1 VHIATQN
8 GTAALPVHC
17 VRRGATSNE
26 NHQLVIGDRDDIRIR
41 TILTIVAQRSAVIRE
56 EKF

>member
-8 GTAALPVHC
+8 ETTALPVHC
-17 VRRGATSNE
+17 SRRSATSNE
-26 NHQLVIGDRDDIRIR
+26 DHQLVISDRDDNRVR
-41 TILTIVAQRSAVIRE
+41 AILTIVAQQAAAIRE

>member
-8 GTAALPVHC
+8 ETAALPVHC
-17 VRRGATSNE
+17 SRRSATSSDD
-26 NHQLVIGDRDDIRIR
+26 HQLVIIDRDDNSVRA
-41 TILTIVAQRSAVIRE
+41 ILTIVAQQTAAIRE